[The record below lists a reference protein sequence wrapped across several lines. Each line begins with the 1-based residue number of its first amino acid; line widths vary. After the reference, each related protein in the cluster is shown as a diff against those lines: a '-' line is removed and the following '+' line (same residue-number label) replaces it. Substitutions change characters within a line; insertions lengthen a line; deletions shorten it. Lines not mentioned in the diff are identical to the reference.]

1 MGRQLLLLLLAFAAG
16 TAIALLL
23 GAKNLGTALGVG
35 QVCFAATLV
44 YVMLR
49 D

>member
-1 MGRQLLLLLLAFAAG
+1 MRRQLLLLLLVFAGSA
-16 TAIALLL
+16 ALAVLA
-23 GAKNLGTALGVG
+23 GAKNLGTALGVA

-44 YVMLR
+44 YVMVR